1 VIGILETV
9 ISGTAVVLSALI
21 LRKAQQIHVLVD
33 GPMHELLARVS
44 QLTGTLE
51 EAGVDVPDK
60 PDAA

>member
-1 VIGILETV
+1 MIGIIETV
-9 ISGTAVVLSALI
+9 ISGTAVVLSAMI

-51 EAGVDVPDK
+51 DANVEVPD
-60 PDAA
+60 PPG